1 LTPNF
6 GETGLGKLNLSGV
19 NLTRLLNLACLGD
32 IYRRA
37 LASNLIKFKQ
47 LAMMIRDIVEL
58 ESDRKSK
65 I

>member
-1 LTPNF
+1 MPNLSAA
-6 GETGLGKLNLSGV
+6 GLAGLNLSGV
-19 NLTRLLNLACLGD
+19 NLTFAKNLACLGD

-47 LAMMIRDIVEL
+47 LAMMICYLAEL